1 MKKIVMIA
9 LVALTFVAC
18 EKEIEVD
25 IEGTDPKVVVHSL
38 NEVGQPVSLH
48 LTYSRPVF
56 STFYVPT
63 GSSYFEEVDNA
74 TVNLTVNGTDVGTA
88 VRDGGTYSFGYV
100 PSEGDQLDLRVVVP
114 GEDPITAS
122 AIVPS
127 RPMVK
132 GVDVKYLENSE
143 TDEYDYYYD
152 YDVDIRLT
160 LMDKAATA
168 DFYSIR
174 VYEYDTGFYTYYDSL
189 GNIERYDTTVL
200 NYYYDN
206 GRPREIE
213 CSDYQIIDANMD
225 IDDIFGME
233 PGEDMS
239 FFGSTLYFT
248 DGNINGTE
256 HPIKLSSYL
265 QYKPEF
271 HRHGNGYVTDEEIKV
286 WVCIEVT
293 AYSRDMY
300 LYGRTTDNYQ
310 SDELLGLFGEPVQ
323 IHSNINGGIGVFG
336 VSSKTMVKIK
346 MTNE

>member
-25 IEGTDPKVVVHSL
+25 IEGTDPKVVVNSL
-38 NEVGQPVSLH
+38 NEVGRPVSLH

-74 TVNLTVNGTDVGTA
+74 TVNLTVNGADVGTA

-168 DFYSIR
+168 VCKLFDDQVQR
-174 VYEYDTGFYTYYDSL
+174 VYANLNDIRTGLLEGQLDFETEAARNVLDLASML
-189 GNIERYDTTVL
+189 IESSSAKLDKIH
-200 NYYYDN
+200 
-206 GRPREIE
+206 PRQEPRIILQNEIV
-213 CSDYQIIDANMD
+213 NK
-225 IDDIFGME
+225 
-233 PGEDMS
+233 
-239 FFGSTLYFT
+239 T
-248 DGNINGTE
+248 
-256 HPIKLSSYL
+256 K
-265 QYKPEF
+265 K
-271 HRHGNGYVTDEEIKV
+271 
-286 WVCIEVT
+286 
-293 AYSRDMY
+293 
-300 LYGRTTDNYQ
+300 
-310 SDELLGLFGEPVQ
+310 EL
-323 IHSNINGGIGVFG
+323 
-336 VSSKTMVKIK
+336 VSV
-346 MTNE
+346 